1 MAIVT
6 YIIVAKSFY
15 TQLNSCLVS
24 EALMKAFIVV
34 REPEAFQLLADETRR
49 KILYLLRVKEM
60 TVNQLAQEL
69 GFTSQAVYHHAR
81 KLLKGNMIEVTRE
94 ERVGHL
100 IESYYR
106 ATAEDF
112 LLSTGKIKAKS
123 VHDKEHVKEQM
134 TAVFKAYKKLGLDVE
149 YDDSKTSRLVD
160 LWAKL
165 QEGCSGCMKPELE
178 DEIWGMEELSVLE
191 KTIAAEI
198 MGSLL
203 MSDEEFA
210 TSEKNRRALRAFLRS
225 LLKKEKASPV
235 KKSKA
240 MA

>member
-1 MAIVT
+1 MAMVM
-6 YIIVAKSFY
+6 YVIVAKSFY
-15 TQLNSCLVS
+15 TQLNFCLVS

-69 GFTSQAVYHHAR
+69 GLTSQAVYHHAR
-81 KLLKGNMIEVTRE
+81 KLLKGNMIEVARE

-149 YDDSKTSRLVD
+149 YDDSKISRLVD

-191 KTIAAEI
+191 KSIAAEI

-210 TSEKNRRALRAFLRS
+210 TSEKNRRELRAFLRS
-225 LLKKEKASPV
+225 LLKKETASPA
-235 KKSKA
+235 KKMKA

>member
-1 MAIVT
+1 LAIAT
-6 YIIVAKSFY
+6 YVIVAKSFY
-15 TQLNSCLVS
+15 TQLNFCLVS

-225 LLKKEKASPV
+225 LLKKEKASPAR
-235 KKSKA
+235 KLKA
-240 MA
+240 RA

>member
-1 MAIVT
+1 MAIIT
-6 YIIVAKSFY
+6 YVIVAKSFY
-15 TQLNSCLVS
+15 TQLNVHLVS
-24 EALMKAFIVV
+24 EALMKPFIVV
-34 REPEAFQLLADETRR
+34 RDPEAFQLLADETRR

-60 TVNQLAQEL
+60 TVNQLAEEL
-69 GFTSQAVYHHAR
+69 GLTSQAVYHHAR
-81 KLLKGNMIEVTRE
+81 RLLNGRMIEVARE

-134 TAVFKAYKKLGLDVE
+134 TAVFKAYKRLGLDVE
-149 YDDSKTSRLVD
+149 YDDSKISRLVD

-165 QEGCSGCMKPELE
+165 QAGCSGCMKPELE

-191 KTIAAEI
+191 KSIAGEI

-210 TSEKNRRALRAFLRS
+210 TSEKNRRELRAFLRS

-235 KKSKA
+235 KKLKA
-240 MA
+240 VA

>member
-1 MAIVT
+1 MAIAT
-6 YIIVAKSFY
+6 YVIVAKSFY
-15 TQLNSCLVS
+15 TQLNFCLVS